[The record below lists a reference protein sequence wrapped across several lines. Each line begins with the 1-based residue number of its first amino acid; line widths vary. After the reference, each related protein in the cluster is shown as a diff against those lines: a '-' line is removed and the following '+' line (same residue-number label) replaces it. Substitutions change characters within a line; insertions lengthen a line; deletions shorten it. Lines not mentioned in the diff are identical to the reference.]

1 MNNNILF
8 NYNFLLIHEEHLRAY
23 SLYRLYILR
32 CKIFNLSEN
41 FNVNVMNKIIKKID
55 NVINDKP
62 KGYLLMKILN
72 NISYL
77 TGQLMLMNYTKYNL
91 KYKYIQL
98 QIYEYKNQCE
108 DIFNIPI
115 DSTLN
120 FKEKVQKY
128 YYLLNIYFNIF
139 IKNLLECKIKF

>member
-1 MNNNILF
+1 
-8 NYNFLLIHEEHLRAY
+8 
-23 SLYRLYILR
+23 
-32 CKIFNLSEN
+32 
-41 FNVNVMNKIIKKID
+41 MNKIIKKID

-98 QIYEYKNQCE
+98 QIYEYKNQ
-108 DIFNIPI
+108 
-115 DSTLN
+115 
-120 FKEKVQKY
+120 
-128 YYLLNIYFNIF
+128 
-139 IKNLLECKIKF
+139 